1 MDVILL
7 SAADRSEKK
16 RSHLTERNALPTLT
30 NALAL
35 KSNPFEHYIAE
46 TEPHIAQYA
55 VKPPYLESIAARA
68 LATSSFILF
77 GDRGAGKS
85 ATRIT
90 LFSELWQ
97 AAGRADKEGGPAA
110 PLAINFIDFT
120 SAVAAFQKGKYDEL
134 VLVSEVAYLVIEQI
148 LAWLSSLSE
157 DDRNTYTLALEKEEN
172 ELVVALLTTF
182 YLTRSEFDRKQS
194 ESTALKL
201 LNRAWTTRS
210 SVWINRKWDALSGL
224 VASIVD
230 GMTKRYVAE
239 KADVATPIAALL
251 QKAASTPSGGRVILE
266 KLVDFVKIFSFS
278 GIVILIDKVDE
289 TEVTQRSAEATARM
303 VYPLLSHMQLLE
315 VEGLSW
321 MLFLWSQVR
330 PFMVDEKTKV
340 RLDKIAHE
348 SISWGIP
355 FFRQML
361 DARISYFSDGRLKF
375 TDLFDEST
383 NVDEVV
389 ESLVSTSMSSPR
401 ELLRLLDVIVRE
413 HDVRNVDSPATI
425 LLNKDS
431 VDNGQDRYVQETI
444 FNVYDEKSTRQLIR
458 VSQLRFTNKEVQTT
472 FRLSSQSARNR
483 IGGWV
488 NAGMVKQTGTRAAD
502 GDQGGRQ
509 SYEYS
514 VIDARIA
521 RIINRNLVQLED
533 DYEILEEG
541 VENLETPKDA
551 PGNDG

>member
-1 MDVILL
+1 M
-7 SAADRSEKK
+7 
-16 RSHLTERNALPTLT
+16 PTLT
-30 NALAL
+30 SALSL

-97 AAGRADKEGGPAA
+97 AANRADKGDGPAA

-120 SAVAAFQKGKYDEL
+120 RAVAAYQKGKYDEI

-148 LAWLSSLSE
+148 LAWLSSLAD
-157 DDRNTYTLALEKEEN
+157 DDRSAYTQALSNEEH

-182 YLTRSEFDRKQS
+182 YLTRSDFDRKQS

-210 SVWINRKWDALSGL
+210 SIWVNRKWDSLSGL
-224 VASIVD
+224 VANIVD
-230 GMTKRYVAE
+230 GLTKKYLID
-239 KADVATPIAALL
+239 KADVAAPIASLL
-251 QKAASTPSGGRVILE
+251 QKAAVTPSGGRVILE
-266 KLVDFVKIFSFS
+266 KLVEFVRIFSFS
-278 GIVILIDKVDE
+278 GVVILIDKVDE
-289 TEVTQRSAEATARM
+289 TEVTQRSAEATAKM

-330 PFMVDEKTKV
+330 PFMVEEKTKV

-348 SISWGIP
+348 SISWGVP

-361 DARISYFSDGRLKF
+361 DARISYFSEGKLKF
-375 TDLFDEST
+375 VDLFEPF
-383 NVDEVV
+383 VDVNEIID
-389 ESLVSTSMSSPR
+389 SLVATSMSSPR

-413 HDVRNVDSPATI
+413 HDVQNVDNPSTI

-431 VDNGQDRYVQETI
+431 IDYGQDKYVQETI

-458 VSQLRFTNKEVQTT
+458 VNQIRFTNKEIQTT
-472 FRLSSQSARNR
+472 FRISSQSARNR
-483 IGGWV
+483 INGWA

-509 SYEYS
+509 SFEYS

-533 DYEILEEG
+533 DYGQGED
-541 VENLETPKDA
+541 NLEGLEIA
-551 PGNDG
+551 VEAQE

>member
-1 MDVILL
+1 M
-7 SAADRSEKK
+7 
-16 RSHLTERNALPTLT
+16 PTLT
-30 NALAL
+30 SALSL

-97 AAGRADKEGGPAA
+97 AADRADKSGGPAA

-120 SAVAAFQKGKYDEL
+120 SAVSAFQKGKYDEL
-134 VLVSEVAYLVIEQI
+134 VLVSEVAYLVVEQI
-148 LAWLSSLSE
+148 LAWLSSLPE
-157 DDRNTYTLALEKEEN
+157 DDRSTYTQALSKDEA
-172 ELVVALLTTF
+172 ELVVALLTTL
-182 YLTRSEFDRKQS
+182 YSTRAEFDRKQS

-210 SVWINRKWDALSGL
+210 SIWVNRKWDSLSGL

-230 GMTKRYVAE
+230 GLTNKYVAE
-239 KADVATPIAALL
+239 KADVAAPVAALL
-251 QKAASTPSGGRVILE
+251 QKASTTASGGRVILE
-266 KLVDFVKIFSFS
+266 KLVDFVRIFSFS
-278 GIVILIDKVDE
+278 GVVILIDKVDE

-330 PFMVDEKTKV
+330 PYMVDEKTKV

-348 SISWGIP
+348 SISWGLP

-361 DARISYFSDGRLKF
+361 DARISYFLEGKLKF
-375 TDLFDEST
+375 ADLFEPSV
-383 NVDEVV
+383 NVEGVV
-389 ESLVSTSMSSPR
+389 GSIVSTAMSSPR

-413 HDVRNVDSPATI
+413 HDVRNADNSTTV
-425 LLNKDS
+425 LLSKDS
-431 VDNGQDRYVQETI
+431 VEYGQDRYVQEKI

-458 VSQLRFTNKEVQTT
+458 VNQLRFTNKEVQTT
-472 FRLSSQSARNR
+472 FRLSAQSARNR
-483 IGGWV
+483 IGGVGQCWH
-488 NAGMVKQTGTRAAD
+488 GQTD
-502 GDQGGRQ
+502 WNQGGRWRPRWT
-509 SYEYS
+509 
-514 VIDARIA
+514 A
-521 RIINRNLVQLED
+521 II
-533 DYEILEEG
+533 
-541 VENLETPKDA
+541 
-551 PGNDG
+551 